1 LLQEQNIISKNYK
14 NKIMN
19 IQPTLRIVSDD
30 VAIIDCL
37 VDHGEMFKTF
47 DTNKTTSFL
56 VDEDFHIVFY
66 FADSTLENRF
76 MMYIVDNF
84 TENLECM
91 EMILNHL
98 EKQIK
103 ENNHVFIMKKAKNN
117 VLDMLYMTNTFRALF
132 GKDKTQEASEM
143 TY

>member
-1 LLQEQNIISKNYK
+1 
-14 NKIMN
+14 MN
-19 IQPTLRIVSDD
+19 IQPTLRIISDD
-30 VAIIDCL
+30 VEIIDCL
-37 VDHGEMFKTF
+37 VDHSEMFKTF
-47 DTNKTTSFL
+47 ESNKTTSFL

-91 EMILNHL
+91 DMILKHL
-98 EKQIK
+98 QKQIN

-117 VLDMLYMTNTFRALF
+117 VLDMLYMTNTFRVLF
-132 GKDKTQEASEM
+132 GKDKTQEPNEM
-143 TY
+143 CY

>member
-1 LLQEQNIISKNYK
+1 
-14 NKIMN
+14 MN

-76 MMYIVDNF
+76 VMYIVDNF
-84 TENLECM
+84 TENQECM
-91 EMILNHL
+91 EMMLNLFNQH
-98 EKQIK
+98 IK
-103 ENNHVFIMKKAKNN
+103 DNNNVYIMKHAKNK
-117 VLDMLYMTNTFRALF
+117 VIDMLHMTNTFRVLF
-132 GKDKTQEASEM
+132 GKDKAQEANEM
-143 TY
+143 YY